1 MKKTFYITTAI
12 DYVNARPH
20 VGHAFEK
27 TITDVI
33 ARWNRL
39 QGKEVFFLTGVDENA
54 QKNVQAAE
62 KAGIPIKQFV
72 DKNTS
77 LFLELCKKLNISYDD
92 FIRTST
98 KEHAKVVKEMLQ
110 KIIDKKDIYKGTYS
124 GLYCTGCETY
134 YTEKDL
140 IDGKCPEHATKP
152 ELREEEA
159 YFFKLSKYKS
169 KLLKIIPSYV
179 IPSSKGNEVLTRVKE
194 ELNDI
199 CISRKDVQWGIS
211 FPNDENF
218 KVWVWI
224 DALINYVSGSKGNW
238 PADTH
243 VIGKG
248 INWFHSVIWPS
259 LLLSASLPLPKKL
272 LVHGYLNIK
281 GRKISKSL
289 GNTIDPLELLE
300 KYDADIVRYSL
311 LRNTIF
317 EDSDYSEELL
327 IQRNNDELAN
337 KLGNL
342 FSRVSALAEKH
353 GLDKT
358 NPSLN
363 SSQTYKKV
371 SAFLKNYET
380 DKALSEIFAFIDKC
394 NSFIQQKKP
403 WETKDK
409 KVLYELSAAIKDIAI
424 LLSPFLPETAEKIA
438 DVFNFELSLKNLKS
452 PLKLSKIKKSPILFR
467 KI

>member
-1 MKKTFYITTAI
+1 M
-12 DYVNARPH
+12 
-20 VGHAFEK
+20 
-27 TITDVI
+27 
-33 ARWNRL
+33 
-39 QGKEVFFLTGVDENA
+39 
-54 QKNVQAAE
+54 
-62 KAGIPIKQFV
+62 
-72 DKNTS
+72 
-77 LFLELCKKLNISYDD
+77 
-92 FIRTST
+92 
-98 KEHAKVVKEMLQ
+98 
-110 KIIDKKDIYKGTYS
+110 
-124 GLYCTGCETY
+124 
-134 YTEKDL
+134 
-140 IDGKCPEHATKP
+140 
-152 ELREEEA
+152 
-159 YFFKLSKYKS
+159 
-169 KLLKIIPSYV
+169 
-179 IPSSKGNEVLTRVKE
+179 
-194 ELNDI
+194 
-199 CISRKDVQWGIS
+199 
-211 FPNDENF
+211 
-218 KVWVWI
+218 
-224 DALINYVSGSKGNW
+224 
-238 PADTH
+238 
-243 VIGKG
+243 
-248 INWFHSVIWPS
+248 
-259 LLLSASLPLPKKL
+259 
-272 LVHGYLNIK
+272 NIK

-342 FSRVSALAEKH
+342 VSRVSALAEKH
-353 GLDKT
+353 GLEKT

-452 PLKLSKIKKSPILFR
+452 PLKLRKIKKSPILFR

>member
-342 FSRVSALAEKH
+342 VSRVSALAEKH
-353 GLDKT
+353 GLEKT